1 VLEAIGAK
9 RRSDVM
15 KTDAPGVNYQES
27 VSVPLS
33 EEADNNVATQEGD
46 DRTGLVDEDPDSSV
60 DPKFVL
66 PVVNK
71 ESPNHY
77 IPFSLGSQSSS
88 SKKSSAQFA
97 QVLSRRHTG

>member
-9 RRSDVM
+9 RHSDAM

-33 EEADNNVATQEGD
+33 KEADNNAATQEGD

-66 PVVNK
+66 PAVNK

-77 IPFSLGSQSSS
+77 IPFTLGSQSPSS
-88 SKKSSAQFA
+88 EKSSTQFT
-97 QVLSRRHTG
+97 QVLSGRHAG